1 MRRSQYERV
10 VEMRGF
16 KYIKLKS
23 GRFVTFWNMIDAAE
37 SAHTDLARA
46 ISRAFKLVDND
57 YDLERLQWFVEEAHT
72 YLHHLEKEIEKR
84 RGVKTQQER
93 IALLRNTT
101 GRTPEEA
108 EAYRRKADQL
118 EAEMQSKAS

>member
-1 MRRSQYERV
+1 MRHSQFERV

-57 YDLERLQWFVEEAHT
+57 YDLERLQWLAERLEEHA
-72 YLHHLEKEIEKR
+72 HHLMQEIEKR

-93 IALLRNTT
+93 IALLRNTS